1 MEIVKIL
8 VVDDNH
14 EKVEKIS
21 KAVLSAGIPSI
32 IIQETSGTA
41 ARQRLRQ
48 ERFDLLLVDLRL
60 PESAGDSPK
69 DGGGLSFFD
78 LLLLDARASL
88 PDEILFVTGDGDLA
102 VASHKEVL
110 SRGSALCVMSD
121 IGDGWQDTLVGQI
134 KISKARRDRKVQQ
147 FDFSIITALASEL
160 DAVIVTIPF
169 SGIRGMQVSMKERQ
183 QNLLKFLGD
192 FKGQLFLTSS
202 TGVYPQI
209 DHDFKEEDQPANE
222 VESESFILEQFPQTN
237 ILRLAGLMGDQRLL
251 KNYNI
256 SNLNQ
261 LVNHIHYSDICT
273 AIEKMLA
280 QKSRSKVYN
289 IVAPIHPSK
298 EEVIN
303 AQKGLSYS
311 GERTTKGRT
320 ISPAKLIQEL
330 DFEFQYPDPRY
341 FHL

>member
-1 MEIVKIL
+1 MQNLGIIGFGWLGNHIAERLSDRYKVFATTTTPAKAQDLNTKGYHATL
-8 VVDDNH
+8 VSFPETIDTKMQAWEAAKDLD
-14 EKVEKIS
+14 
-21 KAVLSAGIPSI
+21 AI
-32 IIQETSGTA
+32 IIS
-41 ARQRLRQ
+41 
-48 ERFDLLLVDLRL
+48 V
-60 PESAGDSPK
+60 
-69 DGGGLSFFD
+69 
-78 LLLLDARASL
+78 
-88 PDEILFVTGDGDLA
+88 
-102 VASHKEVL
+102 
-110 SRGSALCVMSD
+110 
-121 IGDGWQDTLVGQI
+121 
-134 KISKARRDRKVQQ
+134 
-147 FDFSIITALASEL
+147 
-160 DAVIVTIPF
+160 PF
-169 SGIRGMQVSMKERQ
+169 SGIRGAQIPMNDKR
-183 QNLLKFLGD
+183 QNLLNFLD
-192 FKGQLFLTSS
+192 DYKGQLFYTSS
-202 TGVYPQI
+202 TGVYPQTE
-209 DHDFKEEDQPANE
+209 KEFTEDDLPAEE

-251 KNYNI
+251 KNYKI
-256 SNLNQ
+256 SNLDQ